1 MFMNSITTKILLFSF
16 LSCSLGLH
24 AQTKIGF
31 SYDEAGNRVK
41 REIVMTPSVNQ
52 AKSQSASYFDM
63 VSDRQVKI
71 SPNPTEGH
79 LRVEILNGD
88 SSMDGEAIV
97 YSSCGAKVAACPISN
112 RAADLDISS
121 SANGIYI
128 LRVNIG
134 DSSTSWKIIKK

>member
-1 MFMNSITTKILLFSF
+1 MFMNSKTIFLWFSF
-16 LSCSLGLH
+16 LSCSLGLC
-24 AQTKIGF
+24 AQNKIGF
-31 SYDEAGNRVK
+31 SYDESGNRVK
-41 REIVMTPSVNQ
+41 REIVMTPSLNK

-63 VSDRQVKI
+63 VSDRQVEI
-71 SPNPTEGH
+71 SPNPTEGQ

-97 YSSCGAKVAACPISN
+97 YSSSGAKVATCPISN
-112 RAADLDISS
+112 RASDLDISS
-121 SANGIYI
+121 CANGIYI